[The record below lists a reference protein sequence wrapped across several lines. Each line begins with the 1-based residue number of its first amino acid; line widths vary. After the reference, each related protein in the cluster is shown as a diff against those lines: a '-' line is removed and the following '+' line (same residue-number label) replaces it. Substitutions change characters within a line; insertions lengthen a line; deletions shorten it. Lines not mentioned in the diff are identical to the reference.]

1 MTADDRIKVSVDGPV
16 ATVLIDRAEKR
27 NALDLPM
34 WRALGT
40 AFDALGAVNE
50 IGCILVRGAGTAA
63 FSAGADIGAFGR
75 DRGTAEAPSSY
86 DEDLHHSMQAIR
98 TCTHP
103 VVAAISGWCM
113 GGGAGIAS
121 MCDFRVGAE
130 GMRLGVPARER
141 GIWYAHAE
149 LDAILSVVGY
159 AIACELMIEG
169 RVFSGREAYE
179 KGLISRVVPDAA
191 VFDEAEALA
200 RRICQG
206 APLSNR
212 YHKRALQALRG
223 PIPVSAEDQAASQ
236 GFMKTADYAEATLA
250 FTEKRRPVFRG
261 A

>member
-1 MTADDRIKVSVDGPV
+1 MSTDPRIKVSVDGPV
-16 ATVLIDRAEKR
+16 GTVLIDRAEKR

-34 WRALGT
+34 WRALG
-40 AFDALGAVNE
+40 AALDALGAVNE
-50 IGCILVRGAGTAA
+50 IGCLVIRGAGTLA
-63 FSAGADIGAFGR
+63 FSAGADIAAFAR
-75 DRGTAEAPSSY
+75 DRGTGEQQNRY
-86 DEDLHHSMQAIR
+86 NEDLHHAMQAIR
-98 TCTHP
+98 ACTHP

-121 MCDFRVGAE
+121 MCDFRVGGE

-149 LDAILSVVGY
+149 LDPILSVVGY

-179 KGLISRVVPDAA
+179 KGLISRVVPDDA
-191 VFDEAEALA
+191 VFGEAEALA
-200 RRICQG
+200 RRICEG

-223 PIPVSAEDQAASQ
+223 PIPVSAEEQAASQ
-236 GFMKTADYAEATLA
+236 GFAQTADYREATLA
-250 FTEKRRPVFRG
+250 FTEKRRPVFKG